1 MTKEIFDGYKYI
13 EGGVCAAKGFVANG
27 LNCGINPVKEKF
39 DLGVVYSETECNA
52 AGVYTQNKVKGA
64 PIIVT
69 KKHLENGACYA
80 YRKFP
85 TWKPVVNTAVISRLN
100 LKTSILS
107 IHLSEIQPFSPF
119 SGWIG

>member
-69 KKHLENGACYA
+69 KKHLEKVAVRQRLLSLIQKMQIPVMLTARRLLKKFQIFLQMPWESNR
-80 YRKFP
+80 RK
-85 TWKPVVNTAVISRLN
+85 
-100 LKTSILS
+100 
-107 IHLSEIQPFSPF
+107 
-119 SGWIG
+119 

>member
-52 AGVYTQNKVKGA
+52 AGVYTQNKVAVRQRLLSLIQKMQIPVMLTA
-64 PIIVT
+64 RRLL
-69 KKHLENGACYA
+69 KKFQIFLQMPWELNR
-80 YRKFP
+80 RK
-85 TWKPVVNTAVISRLN
+85 
-100 LKTSILS
+100 
-107 IHLSEIQPFSPF
+107 
-119 SGWIG
+119 

>member
-69 KKHLENGACYA
+69 KKHLEKSGYSLLALGKDC
-80 YRKFP
+80 R
-85 TWKPVVNTAVISRLN
+85 N
-100 LKTSILS
+100 LT
-107 IHLSEIQPFSPF
+107 
-119 SGWIG
+119 GW

>member
-64 PIIVT
+64 PMLLKNT
-69 KKHLENGACYA
+69 LKKVAVRQRLLSLIQKMQIPVMLTARRLLKKFQIFLQMPWESNR
-80 YRKFP
+80 RK
-85 TWKPVVNTAVISRLN
+85 
-100 LKTSILS
+100 
-107 IHLSEIQPFSPF
+107 
-119 SGWIG
+119 